1 MSLTSSSL
9 SSGGANESSRKED
22 EKMKYLGH
30 LQISNKDVAEA
41 TDKDISLMPEGLLKT
56 HAKIPR

>member
-1 MSLTSSSL
+1 
-9 SSGGANESSRKED
+9 
-22 EKMKYLGH
+22 MKYLGH